1 MQAAKFNALNRTTV
15 VLVSIKSHQNK
26 QTISNDL
33 LVMIEGIV
41 LLSGLVECV
50 YLVFLPGSEIVLFF
64 F

>member
-1 MQAAKFNALNRTTV
+1 V
-15 VLVSIKSHQNK
+15 VFVSIKSHQNK

-41 LLSGLVECV
+41 LLRGLVECV